1 MAQPSAPTI
10 FFENIAGNVVVQPA
24 GYFRSCWSASPRT
37 FAETQALL
45 LHLSQG
51 LKHFGWTKALSNQ
64 MQMPPFS
71 TEEQAWITQEWLP
84 HAVHD
89 AGYHVGAII
98 LAANLYTR
106 LATAFVTT
114 NVRGLPIRY
123 HSFDNE
129 AQATAWLL
137 LQKEK

>member
-1 MAQPSAPTI
+1 MALAPTPTV
-10 FFENIAGNVVVQPA
+10 FFENVAGQILVQPA
-24 GYFRSCWSASPRT
+24 GYLCSSWSANPRT
-37 FAETQALL
+37 LAETQALL

-98 LAANLYTR
+98 LAANLYAR

-114 NVRGLPIRY
+114 NVRGLPVRY
-123 HSFDNE
+123 RSFDDE
-129 AQATAWLL
+129 AEATAWLL
-137 LQKEK
+137 RQR